1 MGLSQNRRDGPLFSD
16 KLVYLSAKM
25 PNKKNIS
32 KNDKKLLKN
41 EKPCVSILA

>member
-1 MGLSQNRRDGPLFSD
+1 MSGSRFLFH
-16 KLVYLSAKM
+16 LKM

-41 EKPCVSILA
+41 EKHCVSIPDIKHA